1 MSEMIKR
8 KEIREERT
16 DVKIGGVALPGLVL
30 GFERRKMEMPP

>member
-16 DVKIGGVALPGLVL
+16 DVKIGGCGVARFGVGL
-30 GFERRKMEMPP
+30 